1 MPDDSTTSR
10 VLRLLT
16 LLQSHQFWTG
26 PELAARLGVSDRTL
40 RRDIDRLRDLDYR
53 VSASRGVAGGY
64 QLERGSELPPMIFTS
79 DEAIAIALAL
89 QGAVASTSIAGIA
102 DITVAAFA
110 KLEQVLPSRLRNRV
124 RALRASAVSTAPITT
139 ESLVDADLLAV
150 LALACRDSEV
160 LRFRYT
166 SGDGA
171 ESSRRAEPL
180 QLVQHAG
187 RWYLVAWDL
196 ERADWRSFRV
206 DRLTSLAPTARRTV
220 PRPLPTGVTA
230 ATLVAGGT
238 ARVAARA
245 SHAASIRIAAPFD
258 EVSDYLSEYTTGLE
272 PDGSAHTRWT
282 IRHDRLEVLAGALAW
297 LPWPFEVVEGDELAE
312 FVRVFAVR
320 LAASVGD

>member
-16 LLQSHQFWTG
+16 LLQSHQFWSG
-26 PELAARLGVSDRTL
+26 PELASRLGVSDRTL
-40 RRDIDRLRDLDYR
+40 RRDIERLRDLDYR
-53 VSASRGVAGGY
+53 VRASRGVAGGY
-64 QLERGSELPPMIFTS
+64 QLERGAELPPMIFTS

-124 RALRASAVSTAPITT
+124 RALRASAVSTAPIAT

-166 SGDGA
+166 SGKGA
-171 ESSRRAEPL
+171 GSSRRVEPL
-180 QLVQHAG
+180 QLVQHAR
-187 RWYLVAWDL
+187 RWYLAGWDL
-196 ERADWRSFRV
+196 DRGDWRSFRV
-206 DRLTSLAPTARRTV
+206 DRIAALAPTARRTA
-220 PRPLPTGVTA
+220 PRGLPPGVDA
-230 ATLVAGGT
+230 AGLVARGT
-238 ARVAARA
+238 TEAAARA
-245 SHAASIRIAAPFD
+245 THVAIIRIVAPFP

-272 PDGSAHTRWT
+272 PDGAVHTRWT
-282 IRHDRLEVLAGALAW
+282 IRSERLEVLAGALAW
-297 LPWPFEVVEGDELAE
+297 LPWRFEVVDGDALAE
-312 FVRVFAVR
+312 YLRGFAAR
-320 LAASVGD
+320 LDESIRD